1 MFPASVPVHAA
12 AALTVTVTASVTSQ
26 VRVQGLYR
34 ATKAPELTPFSRNVA
49 HSAGDRTSETTTI
62 ASNVQGDVVALSVD
76 AVTAGIKRGTVYVVV
91 QLASYAVTLTVARGY
106 VYEGVPLVLGQ
117 FVEPGPGG
125 GEGKLS
131 ESSSSDVAGSTNT
144 TVTLTA
150 ANALRRYYGFAI
162 SYNASADVATRT
174 ITPRLIAHI
183 TRVGP
188 TGFAGALAV
197 WEGPVLTLTAS
208 EEGIYYVYNRGSGP
222 GIVVL
227 NDADTVVPQS
237 SATEP
242 QPFPLGIGDAGVGD
256 QSDTTLITNIGSGHA
271 NDRYNIFT
279 FFEEWLAPP

>member
-117 FVEPGPGG
+117 FIEPGPGG
-125 GEGKLS
+125 GEGSQLLNPVLAATAVGADFILDLLPDEGPQLLRLGIMQKDRAKLDL
-131 ESSSSDVAGSTNT
+131 EQGTNGFREF
-144 TVTLTA
+144 LDR
-150 ANALRRYYGFAI
+150 LLRFMFERQFRRYAYEIIKLFLHW
-162 SYNASADVATRT
+162 V
-174 ITPRLIAHI
+174 
-183 TRVGP
+183 
-188 TGFAGALAV
+188 
-197 WEGPVLTLTAS
+197 
-208 EEGIYYVYNRGSGP
+208 
-222 GIVVL
+222 
-227 NDADTVVPQS
+227 
-237 SATEP
+237 
-242 QPFPLGIGDAGVGD
+242 
-256 QSDTTLITNIGSGHA
+256 
-271 NDRYNIFT
+271 
-279 FFEEWLAPP
+279 

>member
-26 VRVQGLYR
+26 IRIQGLYR

-117 FVEPGPGG
+117 FIEPGPGG

-150 ANALRRYYGFAI
+150 ANALRRYYG
-162 SYNASADVATRT
+162 
-174 ITPRLIAHI
+174 
-183 TRVGP
+183 
-188 TGFAGALAV
+188 
-197 WEGPVLTLTAS
+197 
-208 EEGIYYVYNRGSGP
+208 
-222 GIVVL
+222 
-227 NDADTVVPQS
+227 
-237 SATEP
+237 
-242 QPFPLGIGDAGVGD
+242 
-256 QSDTTLITNIGSGHA
+256 
-271 NDRYNIFT
+271 
-279 FFEEWLAPP
+279 